1 MIKKFIVL
9 AGVVSVLAG
18 CATQAPVSS
27 GVERNAPGGKIA
39 QFTDGF
45 KGKVTW
51 QIVQSDAAACQK
63 FVSLFDSKPEIL
75 KYAVDCWVDADNES
89 ASLPVKVAVLQKSSG
104 KQLQLEAADAA
115 SCAQAVDVLKDVGD
129 YSAVGT
135 CPAPAAKK

>member
-9 AGVVSVLAG
+9 AGVVGLLAG
-18 CATQAPVSS
+18 CATQAPTS

-51 QIVQSDAAACQK
+51 QIVQADAAACQK

-89 ASLPVKVAVLQKSSG
+89 ASLPVKLAVQQKSSG

-115 SCAQAVDVLKDVGD
+115 SCAQAVDVLKGLGD
-129 YSAVGT
+129 YSAVGA
-135 CPAPAAKK
+135 CPAPEAKK